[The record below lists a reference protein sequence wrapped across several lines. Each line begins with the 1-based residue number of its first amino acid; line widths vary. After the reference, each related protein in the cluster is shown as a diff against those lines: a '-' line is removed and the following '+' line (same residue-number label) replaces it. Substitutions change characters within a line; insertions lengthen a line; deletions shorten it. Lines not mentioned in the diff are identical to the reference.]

1 MSSSEADRTGR
12 RGFFLSLA
20 AGLGEAM
27 AEAAEQFVPEETTA
41 APTAEEPEARVPTLQ
56 RRSVPPSAIPD
67 VRR

>member
-1 MSSSEADRTGR
+1 MSSSEGERTGR

-27 AEAAEQFVPEETTA
+27 AEAAEQLVPEETA
-41 APTAEEPEARVPTLQ
+41 AATDAEATDARVPTLQ
-56 RRSVPPSAIPD
+56 RRSVPPAAIPD